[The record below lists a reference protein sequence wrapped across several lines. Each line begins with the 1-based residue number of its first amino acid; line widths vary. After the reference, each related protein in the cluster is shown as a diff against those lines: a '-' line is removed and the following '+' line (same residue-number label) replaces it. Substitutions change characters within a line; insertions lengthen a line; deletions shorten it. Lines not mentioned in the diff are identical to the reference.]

1 MDVTTSDE
9 MAAED
14 GAQFN
19 PGRHFMA
26 AFFSLCILVVVNSLD
41 ATALGPAIPVRQS
54 SHPDDSQL
62 VRGAVVLT
70 KL

>member
-9 MAAED
+9 
-14 GAQFN
+14 
-19 PGRHFMA
+19 MA

>member
-1 MDVTTSDE
+1 MDVATSNE
-9 MAAED
+9 MAVDD

-19 PGRHFMA
+19 PGRRFLA

-54 SHPDDSQL
+54 SHPYYSQ
-62 VRGAVVLT
+62 
-70 KL
+70 